1 MSKSTK
7 SARDAH
13 FKKGRK
19 KADNDS
25 SAYKPAPGDA
35 NAKTKPSKYTK
46 AFKDMY
52 DDTRMDKIKTRI
64 DREKA
69 ADKIKHDRMQDRA
82 RLRDVL
88 KKNRE
93 TK

>member
-1 MSKSTK
+1 
-7 SARDAH
+7 
-13 FKKGRK
+13 
-19 KADNDS
+19 
-25 SAYKPAPGDA
+25 
-35 NAKTKPSKYTK
+35 
-46 AFKDMY
+46 MY

-69 ADKIKHDRMQDRA
+69 ADKIKHDRMKDRA